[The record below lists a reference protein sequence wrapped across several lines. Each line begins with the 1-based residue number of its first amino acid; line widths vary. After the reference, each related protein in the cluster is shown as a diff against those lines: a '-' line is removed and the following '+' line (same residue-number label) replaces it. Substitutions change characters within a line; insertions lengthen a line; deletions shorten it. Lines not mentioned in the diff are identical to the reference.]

1 MKVVQ
6 LITRMIVGGA
16 QRIALET
23 AVSLRSRGVD
33 AEIWCGPQAGAEGN
47 LAVEA
52 ASSGVPV
59 RTIRHL
65 VKEIDPL
72 RDRAALA
79 TLTREMRGAGI
90 DMLHTHSSKAGI
102 LGRRAGR
109 AAGIPRIVHTVHGWG
124 FSSRTPWPA
133 RTVFIA
139 AERAAAG
146 WADSLIAVSRAVRDE
161 GLRHGIGRPDLYRV
175 ILPGIDLAPFA
186 DSETMRRSGAA
197 LRARVGIPA
206 DAFVAGSVGRLS
218 PQKNPQM
225 ILDAAR
231 RLPEIHWL
239 WIGDGPLREGMEK
252 RIDREG
258 LSARVHLLGLRADP
272 AACLGALDL
281 FVLPSLWEGTPLTI
295 LEAAAAGL
303 PIAAADVGG
312 VSEILP
318 PLPAGRRFDPG
329 DLNGFVE
336 SVRAVRSNPFPAKA
350 AALEHRPRVAREH
363 SLDRML
369 GELHTLYFDQR

>member
-1 MKVVQ
+1 MKIVQ
-6 LITRMIVGGA
+6 LITRLIAGGA

-33 AEIWCGPQAGAEGN
+33 AEIWCGPQTGAEGD
-47 LAVEA
+47 LSVEA
-52 ASSGVPV
+52 ASRGVPV
-59 RTIRHL
+59 RLIPNL
-65 VKEIDPL
+65 VKEIAPL
-72 RDRAALA
+72 RDRAAFA
-79 TLTREMRGAGI
+79 TLTREIRGAGI
-90 DMLHTHSSKAGI
+90 DLLHTHSSKAGI

-109 AAGIPRIVHTVHGWG
+109 AAGVPRIVHTVHGWG
-124 FSSRTPWPA
+124 FSPRTPWPA
-133 RTVFIA
+133 RAVFVA

-161 GLRHGIGRPDLYRV
+161 GLRHGIGRPDIYRV

-186 DSETMRRSGAA
+186 DPEAMRRSGAE
-197 LRARVGIPA
+197 LRERIGIPP

-218 PQKNPQM
+218 PQKNPEM

-231 RLPEIHWL
+231 RLPNVHWL
-239 WIGDGPLREGMEK
+239 WIGDGPLREGMER

-272 AACLGALDL
+272 AGWLGAMDL
-281 FVLPSLWEGTPLTI
+281 FVLPSLWEGAPLTI
-295 LEAAAAGL
+295 LEAVAAGI

-312 VSEILP
+312 VAEVLP
-318 PLPAGRRFDPG
+318 PFPAGRMFEAGETD
-329 DLNGFVE
+329 GFVE
-336 SVRAVRSNPFPAKA
+336 SIREACSDPVRAKE
-350 AALEHRPRVAREH
+350 AALENRLLVTREH

-369 GELHTLYFDQR
+369 GELHSLYFDQR